1 MSVLVVI
8 EMFNALNAISEDDS
22 LLRMSPL
29 VNPYLLLA
37 IAASIG
43 AHFMILYIPI
53 FAKIFGIAPLNFK
66 EWLLVIAFSFPV
78 ILIDEILKIFGRHFN
93 EKEF

>member
-1 MSVLVVI
+1 LSVLVVI

-43 AHFMILYIPI
+43 SHFLILYVPI
-53 FAKIFGIAPLNFK
+53 FSKIFGIAPLNF
-66 EWLLVIAFSFPV
+66 
-78 ILIDEILKIFGRHFN
+78 
-93 EKEF
+93 

>member
-1 MSVLVVI
+1 
-8 EMFNALNAISEDDS
+8 MFNALNAISEDDS

-53 FAKIFGIAPLNFK
+53 FAKIFGIAPLNF
-66 EWLLVIAFSFPV
+66 
-78 ILIDEILKIFGRHFN
+78 
-93 EKEF
+93 

>member
-1 MSVLVVI
+1 
-8 EMFNALNAISEDDS
+8 
-22 LLRMSPL
+22 
-29 VNPYLLLA
+29 
-37 IAASIG
+37 
-43 AHFMILYIPI
+43 MILYIPI